1 MLLAHVA
8 QGLGDL
14 ADVALG
20 LLDGGAP
27 VALALP
33 PEDVGLELRVPP
45 LLLLHVLAQL
55 ALVLLHVRVEHQLQ
69 PARLARAVLLG
80 ALLSE
85 VPDGRRGRKRNTNPP
100 GKTPRGFVLFC
111 PLLETARSFA
121 CAVLCVL
128 TGRYEMGKGNGSGS
142 RYGSPFK

>member
-1 MLLAHVA
+1 MLLVHVM

-14 ADVALG
+14 PDVALG

-33 PEDVGLELRVPP
+33 ADDVGLELLEPP

-55 ALVLLHVRVEHQLQ
+55 ALVILHVRVEHQLQ

-85 VPDGRRGRKRNTNPP
+85 MPEKKEN
-100 GKTPRGFVLFC
+100 
-111 PLLETARSFA
+111 
-121 CAVLCVL
+121 
-128 TGRYEMGKGNGSGS
+128 
-142 RYGSPFK
+142 